1 MADEIKGYI
10 FEKIKALGWAP
21 FHSAEIHVSMRKK
34 VARLVFLVPARKS
47 NHRSMVF
54 PIDDGLETFSQ
65 AGRMIIKT
73 ASMAGLLEA
82 GSIVAV
88 VDADAGPVQ

>member
-1 MADEIKGYI
+1 MADQIKGYMLEEI
-10 FEKIKALGWAP
+10 RALGWAP

-34 VARLVFLVPARKS
+34 VARLVLLVPARKG
-47 NHRSMVF
+47 NNRSIVF

-65 AGRMIIKT
+65 AGRTIIKT